1 MIRPRTFSVYPG
13 NPLLTG
19 VHMRVLAVLLAL
31 ALASPVSPFV
41 ATSVAQAEA
50 ASVAGMAT
58 TSTGETLVNAAV
70 QLRDLATGTVTGTT
84 MSSSTG
90 AFSFGAVNP
99 GNYVVEVLNAAGEV
113 VGTSASVSV
122 APGAAVTGVTVTA
135 TAAAVAASAGAGGL
149 GAGTIAAVTTAAAAA
164 GVAGIAVATDQEDA
178 SPSR

>member
-1 MIRPRTFSVYPG
+1 VIGPRTFSIYPG

-31 ALASPVSPFV
+31 ALASPESPFV

-58 TSTGETLVNAAV
+58 SSTGETLVNAAV

-84 MSSSTG
+84 TSSSTG
-90 AFSFGAVNP
+90 AFRFGAVNP
-99 GNYVVEVLNAAGEV
+99 GNYVVEVLNTAGEV
-113 VGTSASVSV
+113 VGTSASVL
-122 APGAAVTGVTVTA
+122 
-135 TAAAVAASAGAGGL
+135 VAASAAAAVL
-149 GAGTIAAVTTAAAAA
+149 GVGTIVAVTSAAAAA
-164 GVAGIAVATDQEDA
+164 GVVGIAAATGQEDA